1 MFYEKTSVI
10 WCKRA
15 PSLPYH
21 ATILSASIG
30 TSAIYTWVWLCATRR
45 QSNFCYTHLI
55 FIFICVLLLLLF
67 MILNDVANNETWQN
81 CKYTKSLPNPI
92 ANISTHTLS
101 RPHTFS
107 PAYSHIPTHS
117 PIWLRNK
124 RAPVNRKGDC
134 RQLTISAGRITV
146 RKLKNILKKCCFY
159 CVQNVQ
165 Q

>member
-1 MFYEKTSVI
+1 
-10 WCKRA
+10 
-15 PSLPYH
+15 
-21 ATILSASIG
+21 
-30 TSAIYTWVWLCATRR
+30 
-45 QSNFCYTHLI
+45 
-55 FIFICVLLLLLF
+55 

-124 RAPVNRKGDC
+124 RAPVNRTCDC

-146 RKLKNILKKCCFY
+146 RKLKNIKKNAVFIVFRMCNNRAQKYLWNENTLTQHSWCNFCAVSMQVCIFYFDCAARVHSIVNKQCWLEYLKTILLCF
-159 CVQNVQ
+159 V
-165 Q
+165 